1 MRPERLGLAV
11 LASVSGAFVVAL
23 RMTMEGSVGS
33 GVVCAVVAL
42 AAAMVL
48 GGRTACAAAVLG
60 VLILAV
66 PFSEPVTG
74 VAAGLVVGG
83 LAAGLVGTR
92 AALGALVVG
101 TVAGFALSPMFE
113 SIPRRYAD
121 YLPEPVIPTTHYV
134 AMGVFAVLLFAAF
147 WAGLFQSAGTG
158 EPITAADRRRFIV
171 AGLGLPACLLAASS
185 FEFFERWP
193 LALLMIVVF
202 VGAAFVLPGSTGMVV
217 LAALVTLASVASP
230 VYGSES
236 GVILLAALLAGLGVG
251 WRWSRPVVALA
262 LLAVGVVAEAL
273 GVFLMGMAFVPL
285 ALGMSFASVRPSSGP
300 ATVIAVTAIPL
311 AAAIPITVQYGWT
324 AYTPLTSAL
333 TAPYSWLWATSLV
346 AVAASAVGVVVLQRR
361 RNGSA

>member
-1 MRPERLGLAV
+1 MKPALAV

-33 GVVCAVVAL
+33 GVVCAVVAF

-83 LAAGLVGTR
+83 LAAGLGGTR
-92 AALGALVVG
+92 ATLGALVVG

-121 YLPEPVIPTTHYV
+121 YLPEPVVPTTHYV
-134 AMGVFAVLLFAAF
+134 AMGVFAVLLLAAF
-147 WAGLFQSAGTG
+147 WAGLFQSTP
-158 EPITAADRRRFIV
+158 ETDDLITAADRRRFIV
-171 AGLGLPACLLAASS
+171 AGLGLPACLVAASS

-236 GVILLAALLAGLGVG
+236 GVILVAALVAGLGVG

-273 GVFLMGMAFVPL
+273 GVFLMGMVFVPL
-285 ALGMSFASVRPSSGP
+285 ALGMLYASVRPSSAP

-333 TAPYSWLWATSLV
+333 TSPYSWLWATSLV
-346 AVAASAVGVVVLQRR
+346 AVAASAVGVMVLQRR
-361 RNGSA
+361 RNGSV